1 MKHRFIIAISLGLI
15 LVMTA
20 CTPQATVAPTSPA
33 AQPTTAAA
41 TATVPAPT
49 ATVAAPTATTVP
61 TVAATATTAMAAAT
75 ATTAPA
81 TTGGVTLNVFAA
93 ASLTAAFGD
102 IGKAFQAKNPGVTV
116 TFNFAGSQALS
127 QQINSGAPAD
137 VFASANQAQINVVVK
152 GGGRIDATAAKPFVN
167 NRLVVIYPTANPAGI
182 KTLSDLAKPG
192 LKLVLADKTVPV
204 GQYALNFLD
213 NAVKDSTYGQ
223 AYKDA
228 VLKNVVSYEQDVKS
242 VLTKVEL
249 GEADAGI
256 VYTTDAAT
264 DTAGKTAQIAIPDSL
279 NVIAVYPIAVVKDS
293 PNLTMAQTF
302 VDYVLSTDGQAILT
316 KYGFIPVMK

>member
-1 MKHRFIIAISLGLI
+1 MKHRFIIALSLVLM
-15 LVMTA
+15 LVMSA
-20 CTPQATVAPTSPA
+20 CTPQAAVAPTSPA
-33 AQPTTAAA
+33 AQPTAAA
-41 TATVPAPT
+41 TSTLPAPT
-49 ATVAAPTATTVP
+49 ATVA
-61 TVAATATTAMAAAT
+61 VAS
-75 ATTAPA
+75 ATTAPTAVPA
-81 TTGGVTLNVFAA
+81 TATFAPATATAASSSSGGITLNVAA
-93 ASLTAAFGD
+93 ASSLTAAFGD
-102 IGKAFQAKNPGVTV
+102 IGKAFQTKNPGVTV
-116 TFNFAGSQALS
+116 TFNFAGSQGLA
-127 QQINSGAPAD
+127 QQINNAAPAD
-137 VFASANQAQINVVVK
+137 VFASANQAQMDVVVK
-152 GGGRIDATAAKPFVN
+152 GGRIDASASKPFVN

-182 KTLSDLAKPG
+182 KTLNDLAKPG
-192 LKLVLADKTVPV
+192 IKLVLADKTVPV

-264 DTAGKTAQIAIPDSL
+264 DKGGKTAQIAIPDSL

-293 PNLTMAQTF
+293 PNLTMAQAF

-316 KYGFIPVMK
+316 KYGFIPVTK